1 MKWIKIMCNILD
13 HRKIKMIRQEPDGD
27 LLLLLWILMIIEAGK
42 CEQRGYLKISKNVPY
57 TDKTI
62 SMMTGIPLTTVQH
75 GLSLFTSYAMIE
87 QKNGAFFIRN
97 WGNYQ
102 SEDKLASRR
111 KSDRDRQRK
120 YRQGI
125 RNQVKTKDKKN
136 VSRDSHVSMSRDV
149 TPENRQEKNR
159 IDKKTTTD
167 RVRSLLAETPF
178 VNVSDKELTSLEKR
192 HGPECLLQVADIAA
206 ETWRRNPE
214 ERHNPGGYL
223 NTLCSSLVV
232 PEWYVPFSERKKA
245 ADRSPHRKEIVEAEK
260 ASLAAAQE
268 KAERAAKEEVWSAL
282 SDKQRRVFLERA
294 RDSMPVG
301 INPGKTVL
309 EILARDLAGK
319 SALSSH
325 HD

>member
-13 HRKIKMIRQEPDGD
+13 HPKIKMIRQEPDGD

-42 CEQRGYLKISKNVPY
+42 CEQRGYLKISKNIPY

-62 SMMTGIPLTTVQH
+62 SMMTGIPLSTVRH
-75 GLSLFTSYAMIE
+75 GLNLFTSYGMIE
-87 QKNGAFFIRN
+87 QKNGAFLIRN

-111 KSDRDRQRK
+111 KNDRDRQRK
-120 YRQGI
+120 YRQGVC
-125 RNQVKTKDKKN
+125 NQVKTKDKKK

-167 RVRSLLAETPF
+167 RVLSLLAETPF
-178 VNVSDKELTSLEKR
+178 VKISNKELEALEKR
-192 HGPECLLQVADIAA
+192 HGLECLLQAADIAA

-245 ADRSPHRKEIVEAEK
+245 ANRSPHRKKVVEAKK
-260 ASLAAAQE
+260 ASLVAQE
-268 KAERAAKEEVWSAL
+268 KAEQVAAEKVWNAMT
-282 SDKQRRVFLERA
+282 DEQRKHYLEKA
-294 RDSMPVG
+294 RDSMPAG
-301 INPGKTVL
+301 TNPSRTVL
-309 EILARDLAGK
+309 EIVARVIARK
-319 SALSSH
+319 SVLSSH

>member
-13 HRKIKMIRQEPDGD
+13 HPKIKMIRQEPDGD

-42 CEQRGYLKISKNVPY
+42 CEQRGYLKISKNIPY

-62 SMMTGIPLTTVQH
+62 SMMTGIPLSTVRH
-75 GLSLFTSYAMIE
+75 GLNLFTSYGMIE
-87 QKNGAFFIRN
+87 QKNGAFLIRN

-120 YRQGI
+120 RRHGI
-125 RNQVKTKDKKN
+125 RNQLETNDKKK
-136 VSRDSHVSMSRDV
+136 VSRDSHVTGSRDV
-149 TPENRQEKNR
+149 TLENRQEKNR

-167 RVRSLLAETPF
+167 RVCLLLAETPF
-178 VNVSDKELTSLEKR
+178 VKISNKELTSLAKR
-192 HGPECLLQVADIAA
+192 HGAECLLQAADIAA

-232 PEWYVPFSERKKA
+232 PEWYVPFSERK
-245 ADRSPHRKEIVEAEK
+245 R
-260 ASLAAAQE
+260 
-268 KAERAAKEEVWSAL
+268 
-282 SDKQRRVFLERA
+282 
-294 RDSMPVG
+294 
-301 INPGKTVL
+301 
-309 EILARDLAGK
+309 
-319 SALSSH
+319 
-325 HD
+325 